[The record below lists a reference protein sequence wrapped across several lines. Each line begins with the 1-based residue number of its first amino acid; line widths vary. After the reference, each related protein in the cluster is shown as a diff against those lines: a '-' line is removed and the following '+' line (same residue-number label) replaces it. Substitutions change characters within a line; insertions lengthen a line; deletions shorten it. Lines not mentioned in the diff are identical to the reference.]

1 MSPWNDALRGEPT
14 AGVGA
19 CLLEDRRPAFTCRSW
34 GDFILGPFV
43 VDEWTRDFRASAG
56 SGTEPHGAGGG
67 HWISPEEKPV
77 ESFQPRVKDVQLFPE
92 DQEGVLATGDA
103 KNILWEERR
112 KGERKERKGIIQ
124 SSRNKCSTRRRRQAE
139 PRQPLPVESRTRPS
153 NWHQQRAPAA
163 MGLAANR
170 PGPSLLIVS
179 PWARYLPLLSL
190 SILVCT
196 LSLASQ
202 EFVEGQWI
210 KKSFCIRDDAKGRCK
225 AAVSK
230 TLSICDLSSFHNNLV
245 KFPPLWKRTRRLS
258 HVLG

>member
-1 MSPWNDALRGEPT
+1 MIQWKRDGELKN
-14 AGVGA
+14 AE
-19 CLLEDRRPAFTCRSW
+19 L
-34 GDFILGPFV
+34 
-43 VDEWTRDFRASAG
+43 
-56 SGTEPHGAGGG
+56 
-67 HWISPEEKPV
+67 
-77 ESFQPRVKDVQLFPE
+77 FQ
-92 DQEGVLATGDA
+92 
-103 KNILWEERR
+103 
-112 KGERKERKGIIQ
+112 RKERKGIIQ

-245 KFPPLWKRTRRLS
+245 KFPPLWKRTRGLS